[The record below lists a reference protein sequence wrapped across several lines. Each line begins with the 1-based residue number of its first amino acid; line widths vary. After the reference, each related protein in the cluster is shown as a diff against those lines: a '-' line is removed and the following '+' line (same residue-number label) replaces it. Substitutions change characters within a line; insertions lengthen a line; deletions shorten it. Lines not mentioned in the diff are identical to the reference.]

1 MLRSFLT
8 HCSWRR
14 ALSCTFVHCEK
25 SDFWFVKS
33 TEAKLKV
40 KECNVLFSEIL
51 FCIIFAKEIIFVLS
65 SIMVL
70 VCNITFLK
78 SNMTFVKSIIHII
91 EWMCYELLYTH
102 VVVLVK
108 IGRVLFTYYMY
119 FLHCCLL
126 TGLGFLHC
134 NFYILRLE
142 GNHFGPKSILPCTN
156 RKWGFLQCC
165 MRWENRAPC
174 EFKKPCKCQKPRQI
188 NSVEGRRENSL
199 PSELRSRVYVIALF
213 VL

>member
-1 MLRSFLT
+1 MKNKCPL
-8 HCSWRR
+8 HCK
-14 ALSCTFVHCEK
+14 K
-25 SDFWFVKS
+25 SDFRFVKS
-33 TEAKLKV
+33 TVAKLKV

-108 IGRVLFTYYMY
+108 IGRVLFSYYMY
-119 FLHCCLL
+119 FLHYWLFA
-126 TGLGFLHC
+126 GLGIF
-134 NFYILRLE
+134 
-142 GNHFGPKSILPCTN
+142 
-156 RKWGFLQCC
+156 
-165 MRWENRAPC
+165 
-174 EFKKPCKCQKPRQI
+174 
-188 NSVEGRRENSL
+188 
-199 PSELRSRVYVIALF
+199 AL
-213 VL
+213 